1 MKHRLI
7 KIITELITINEENP
21 TEELLNI
28 IDELER
34 VVLDMNQR
42 RRIKDICVFFR
53 RLFFGVSFLYAFF
66 S

>member
-34 VVLDMNQR
+34 VVLDMN
-42 RRIKDICVFFR
+42 
-53 RLFFGVSFLYAFF
+53 
-66 S
+66 